1 MVSLLLPPTVA
12 GALMVPMVDHRLLGQ
27 GAEQQALFGS
37 LSPRS
42 PRRSHVRQ

>member
-1 MVSLLLPPTVA
+1 MASPLLPLTVA
-12 GALMVPMVDHRLLGQ
+12 GALMVPLGDHRLLGQ
-27 GAEQQALFGS
+27 GAEQQALSGS